1 LTVPFTLPRLPVP
14 IILPVKFM
22 ATSTLPA
29 HQRLTFGLVVAALG
43 VVYGDIGTS
52 PLYGL
57 RICFE
62 GPRALPVT
70 PENVLGLLSLIFWSL
85 VVLISVKYLVLVL
98 RADNK
103 GEGGILALMTL
114 LTKARK
120 NPVLR
125 HGLILTLGL
134 FGASLLYGDGLIT
147 PVISVL
153 SAVEGLN
160 TVTPSFG
167 IFIVPI
173 SLGILLFLFWF
184 QKHGSGTIGKV
195 FGPIMLLWFTAIAV
209 LGLFSI
215 VKNPMVLL
223 AIDPRCAV
231 SYFLLNRIHGFF
243 TLGTVF
249 LVLTGGEALYA
260 DIGHFGKSPIRAG
273 WFYLVFPALLLNYFG
288 QGAYLLQHPA
298 DAENLFYRLAP
309 QWMLLPCVV
318 LATAAT
324 VIASQAVISG
334 VFSLAR
340 QSIQLGYFPRLSIIH
355 TSSTTIGQ
363 VYLPAINGLLC
374 VGTVILVL
382 AFRHSEKLAGAYG
395 VAVATTMLITS
406 ILLFLVMRRLWKWNL
421 FVSCGIISLF
431 LLCDISF
438 FSANL
443 MKIKD
448 GGWVSIAVA
457 IVAYFLMLTWDKGR
471 VMLREKIVSA
481 AVSMKDFLADVV
493 TLKPI
498 RVPGTAVFLAGNTA
512 GVPRTLLHNYKHNK
526 ILHDHVVILTVVT
539 REIPRVEDTERA
551 DVSEL
556 GNGFYW
562 ITLHYGF
569 SETPDI
575 PATLKKVAVKGV
587 SFDPMQTTY
596 FLGRETLVPS
606 LRRETMP
613 RWRKSA
619 FSFLSR
625 NACDASK
632 FFCIPPNR
640 VIEIGIQIEL

>member
-1 LTVPFTLPRLPVP
+1 MTEPSPSGPQKLMIGIV
-14 IILPVKFM
+14 I
-22 ATSTLPA
+22 
-29 HQRLTFGLVVAALG
+29 AALG

-52 PLYGL
+52 PLYAL

-62 GPRALPVT
+62 GPKALPVT
-70 PENVLGLLSLIFWSL
+70 SGNVLGLLSLIFWSL
-85 VVLISVKYLVLVL
+85 VILISVKYLVLVL

-114 LTKARK
+114 LTKTQKHPA
-120 NPVLR
+120 LR

-167 IFIVPI
+167 IFVVPI
-173 SLGILLFLFWF
+173 SLGTLLFLFWF
-184 QKHGSGTIGKV
+184 QKRGSGTIGKV
-195 FGPIMLLWFTAIAV
+195 FGPIMLLWFAVMAV
-209 LGLFSI
+209 LGLLSI
-215 VKNPMVLL
+215 VKNPIVLI
-223 AIDPRCAV
+223 AIDPRHAV

-260 DIGHFGKSPIRAG
+260 DIGHFGKRPIRAG
-273 WFYLVFPALLLNYFG
+273 WFYIVFPALLLNYFG
-288 QGAYLLQHPA
+288 QGAYLLQNPA
-298 DAENLFYRLAP
+298 NVENLFYRLAP
-309 QWMLLPCVV
+309 QWLLLPFVV
-318 LATAAT
+318 LATMAT

-395 VAVATTMLITS
+395 VAVATTMLITTV
-406 ILLFLVMRRLWKWNL
+406 LLYLVMRRLWKWNL
-421 FVSCGIISLF
+421 FASCGIISLF
-431 LLCDISF
+431 LLLDVSF
-438 FSANL
+438 FAANL

-448 GGWVSIAVA
+448 GGWVSIVVA
-457 IVAYFLMLTWDKGR
+457 IGAFFLMLTWDKGR
-471 VMLREKIVSA
+471 VMLRQKIVSA
-481 AVSMKDFLADVV
+481 AVSVKDFLADVE
-493 TLKPI
+493 TLKPT
-498 RVPGTAVFLAGNTA
+498 RVPGISVFLAGNQA

-526 ILHDHVVILTVVT
+526 ILHNHVVMLTVVT
-539 REIPRVEDTERA
+539 SEIPRVEDAERA
-551 DVSEL
+551 DVSVL
-556 GNGFYW
+556 DNGFYW

-575 PATLKKVAVKGV
+575 PAALKKVPLYGV

-606 LRRETMP
+606 LYRESMP
-613 RWRKSA
+613 RWRKSV

-632 FFCIPPNR
+632 FFCIPTNR